1 MRVDSLTL
9 FAGWF
14 AGALVAEFRLARA
27 PFGPRRAASLSP
39 RVPHVLSARPYRVG
53 LLPASA
59 AISLGVGV
67 STVVAVLRGQS
78 VGPLA
83 AGLVRHRDRRGRRGA
98 GGQRRVLNRPQRI
111 DEPDV
116 LAADNA
122 VRSRSLHVLA
132 GGGASVVLYCVLG
145 QLAQPNPAGSGMLG
159 QAVAAIAFLGI
170 FAVPLLGYLVAT
182 SHWPASRPTGGLAG
196 GRRTLI
202 VEVDT
207 TQPHPH
213 PYEQIRSQL
222 ARMIV
227 TGVLPADSHLPSIR
241 QLAADLGLVVNTVAR
256 AYRELESGGL
266 VTSRVRHGTT
276 VVHQPTLSEA
286 ETVVSSPKRRARTWR
301 RPATRRRHRR
311 NRVRRARAAT
321 HAIHRGRSPSD
332 RDKPAEARVRR
343 LGPPRRRRCSPVRT
357 PAAFGLPPRRA

>member
-1 MRVDSLTL
+1 MTCYIEQVMSRAAILLALALIPVLLGCAWYVIAVERAAVSRARLNAFARRQGLTITAGNGNLVIRYLATTRRWRATGLIAGLLFSFGWALRQDAVRVDSLTL

-39 RVPHVLSARPYRVG
+39 RVPTSYLPRTAWA

-83 AGLVRHRDRRGRRGA
+83 AVLCGTAIAVA
-98 GGQRRVLNRPQRI
+98 GVVLAVQRRVLNRPQRI

-132 GGGASVVLYCVLG
+132 GGGTSVVLYCVLG
-145 QLAQPNPAGSGMLG
+145 QLAQLNPAGSGTLG

-182 SHWPASRPTGGLAG
+182 SHWPASRAIGGLAG
-196 GRRTLI
+196 GGA
-202 VEVDT
+202 
-207 TQPHPH
+207 H
-213 PYEQIRSQL
+213 
-222 ARMIV
+222 
-227 TGVLPADSHLPSIR
+227 
-241 QLAADLGLVVNTVAR
+241 
-256 AYRELESGGL
+256 
-266 VTSRVRHGTT
+266 
-276 VVHQPTLSEA
+276 
-286 ETVVSSPKRRARTWR
+286 
-301 RPATRRRHRR
+301 
-311 NRVRRARAAT
+311 
-321 HAIHRGRSPSD
+321 
-332 RDKPAEARVRR
+332 
-343 LGPPRRRRCSPVRT
+343 
-357 PAAFGLPPRRA
+357 